1 MNILISGGTIVNEG
15 KTFQGSVAIADGII
29 SEVLESTDTP
39 RGRYDTVVD
48 ATGCLVLPGV
58 IDTHVHFREPGLT
71 HKADIESESRAAA
84 AGGVTTVFDMPNT
97 IPQTTTIEELNNKF
111 ALGRK
116 CHVNYSFFYGA
127 TNNNTDTLSLLD
139 RSRTPGVK
147 LFMGSSTGN
156 MLVDNNESLDR
167 LFAEAARLGLVVMV
181 HCEDSD
187 IIASNMQKAMS
198 IHGDDPN
205 VALHPLIRSAEACLT
220 STKRAVALARKHHTR
235 LHVAHI
241 STAAELS
248 LFEGSAP
255 IPDIACT
262 TLPDITAEA
271 VVSHL
276 LFTDADYASLG
287 TKIKCNPAI
296 KTLSDREALRQA
308 IASGRISTIATDHAP
323 HLLSEKQGGCKRA
336 ASGMPMVQFSLTAML
351 GLVDQHII
359 TTERLVELMSHAP
372 ARLFGIDRRGFIRSG
387 YHADIAIVRPNCPW
401 TISKDCILS
410 KCGWSPLEGV
420 TMNWRV
426 EKTLVDGKIAY
437 DGISVADDCHGEEVR
452 FKVSTP
458 VH

>member
-1 MNILISGGTIVNEG
+1 MKIIISGGTIVNEG

-39 RGRYDTVVD
+39 RGIYDTVVD

-198 IHGDDPN
+198 IHGDDPD
-205 VALHPLIRSAEACLT
+205 
-220 STKRAVALARKHHTR
+220 VALARKHHTR

-255 IPDIACT
+255 IPDIAGT

-276 LFTDADYASLG
+276 LFTDADYPSLG

-296 KTLSDREALRQA
+296 KTFSDREALRQA

-323 HLLSEKQGGCKRA
+323 HLPSEKQGGCKRA

-351 GLVDQHII
+351 GLVDKHII

-426 EKTLVDGKIAY
+426 EKTLVGGKIAY
-437 DGISVADDCHGEEVR
+437 DGISVADDCHGEEDELPASKGVKTNGKIR
-452 FKVSTP
+452 IRIITIL
-458 VH
+458 